1 MVRVRATDKFIRT
14 NTKDGEV
21 NKFRYYGEEWEVNE
35 ARAEMLVSKGFC
47 VYVKDE
53 PHEVVEVEPLPK
65 EEAKE
70 TKKRGRKKKS

>member
-47 VYVKDE
+47 VYVEE
-53 PHEVVEVEPLPK
+53 PRTVEVELP
-65 EEAKE
+65 EKE
-70 TKKRGRKKKS
+70 TEAQEPKKRGRKKKS